1 MRETVKH
8 QYVIKEKVPKIDFTP
23 STEEET
29 KHLQQMKELLSL
41 KRRGD
46 WDLVA
51 EILKIPRQSAEK
63 AFLRVYSKNH
73 FQAVKALEEVIENR
87 VKLLNQSS

>member
-8 QYVIKEKVPKIDFTP
+8 QYVVKEKVPKIDFTP
-23 STEEET
+23 STPEEQ
-29 KHLQQMKELLSL
+29 KHLLEMKELLNL
-41 KRRGD
+41 KRHGD

-51 EILKIPRQSAEK
+51 KMLKIPRQSAEK

-73 FQAVKALEEVIENR
+73 FEAVKALHEIIENR
-87 VKLLNQSS
+87 KKLLNQ

>member
-1 MRETVKH
+1 MGETVKH
-8 QYVIKEKVPKIDFTP
+8 QYVVKEKVPKINFTP
-23 STEEET
+23 TTEEER
-29 KHLQQMKELLSL
+29 KHLLEMKELLNL

-51 EILKIPRQSAEK
+51 KMLKIPRQSAEK

-73 FQAVKALEEVIENR
+73 FEAVKALDEIIENR
-87 VKLLNQSS
+87 IKLLNQ